1 MHGSVPDGWRLVR
14 LDEVA
19 AVISGGTPPRGDA
32 DCWNGNIP
40 WLTPSEVTRLS
51 GRTVYSTDESIT
63 ETGAKRAGLTV
74 LPPGSVV
81 LTTRATIGAV
91 ARVAAPLTTNQGF
104 QNLVPHEDV
113 DAAWLFY
120 AAECSRSELRRLSGG
135 STFKEVSRTS
145 IRGLGVLL
153 PPLPEQRAIA
163 AVLDAIDDTIERTE
177 AVIAA
182 TKELRRAL
190 LNELLTRGVPGWHSE
205 WKDVPGIGM
214 VPASWEVVRL
224 GDVAEVMGGST
235 PSRANSEYWGGS
247 VPWAIPSELTELKSR
262 YLTATRE
269 SITDAGMKSAGLIAI
284 PTGSILLTSRATIGV
299 TAINT
304 MPVVT
309 NQGFQ
314 NLVVK
319 NGIDSLWL
327 YYGVSA
333 MRRELERRA
342 AGSTFLEV
350 SRDSV
355 RTLPILLPP
364 LAEQRAIAAILDAI
378 DDTIERRREERDGLQ
393 LLKASAAD
401 ALLAGR
407 LRVTTEVIH
416 ARRGS

>member
-1 MHGSVPDGWRLVR
+1 MPVDIPFTDLAEVNPGRGLKRGERYPFIEMASVLEGGGRPTHHDEREFDGGGSRFAVGDTLFARITPCTENGKIAFVDALPDGSVGFGSTELIVLSARPGKADPRFVYQ
-14 LDEVA
+14 VA
-19 AVISGGTPPRGDA
+19 A
-32 DCWNGNIP
+32 
-40 WLTPSEVTRLS
+40 S
-51 GRTVYSTDESIT
+51 GRVRRQAIARMLGTSGRQRVPTWFFT
-63 ETGAKRAGLTV
+63 EELTV
-74 LPPGSVV
+74 PDFSL
-81 LTTRATIGAV
+81 A
-91 ARVAAPLTTNQGF
+91 
-104 QNLVPHEDV
+104 
-113 DAAWLFY
+113 
-120 AAECSRSELRRLSGG
+120 
-135 STFKEVSRTS
+135 
-145 IRGLGVLL
+145 
-153 PPLPEQRAIA
+153 EQRAIA

-205 WKDVPGIGM
+205 WKDVPGIGI

-235 PSRANSEYWGGS
+235 PSRTNSEYWGGS

-416 ARRGS
+416 A

>member
-190 LNELLTRGVPGWHSE
+190 LNELLTARGPWL
-205 WKDVPGIGM
+205 
-214 VPASWEVVRL
+214 AL
-224 GDVAEVMGGST
+224 GSGRMC
-235 PSRANSEYWGGS
+235 RA
-247 VPWAIPSELTELKSR
+247 
-262 YLTATRE
+262 
-269 SITDAGMKSAGLIAI
+269 
-284 PTGSILLTSRATIGV
+284 
-299 TAINT
+299 
-304 MPVVT
+304 
-309 NQGFQ
+309 
-314 NLVVK
+314 
-319 NGIDSLWL
+319 
-327 YYGVSA
+327 
-333 MRRELERRA
+333 
-342 AGSTFLEV
+342 
-350 SRDSV
+350 
-355 RTLPILLPP
+355 
-364 LAEQRAIAAILDAI
+364 LAWC
-378 DDTIERRREERDGLQ
+378 RRR
-393 LLKASAAD
+393 
-401 ALLAGR
+401 GR
-407 LRVTTEVIH
+407 WC
-416 ARRGS
+416 A

>member
-1 MHGSVPDGWRLVR
+1 M
-14 LDEVA
+14 
-19 AVISGGTPPRGDA
+19 
-32 DCWNGNIP
+32 
-40 WLTPSEVTRLS
+40 
-51 GRTVYSTDESIT
+51 
-63 ETGAKRAGLTV
+63 
-74 LPPGSVV
+74 
-81 LTTRATIGAV
+81 
-91 ARVAAPLTTNQGF
+91 
-104 QNLVPHEDV
+104 
-113 DAAWLFY
+113 
-120 AAECSRSELRRLSGG
+120 
-135 STFKEVSRTS
+135 
-145 IRGLGVLL
+145 
-153 PPLPEQRAIA
+153 
-163 AVLDAIDDTIERTE
+163 
-177 AVIAA
+177 
-182 TKELRRAL
+182 
-190 LNELLTRGVPGWHSE
+190 
-205 WKDVPGIGM
+205 PGIGM